1 MESNQ
6 DPATLAQQ
14 IQTLVATVEELTRQN
29 EEIRQRLQQE
39 ENRSRAVQ
47 EDEGDS
53 HGRTDR
59 RRTITPEEQHSDLL
73 HEMRKE
79 MNELKNAIKE
89 KTDRS
94 LDKMVRATDSPFTM
108 AVLERPVPPKFRL
121 PQLEPFDGLKDP
133 QDHLNTFKTTLG
145 LQQPPDEIMCP
156 SFPTTLK
163 GAGREWFTRLPTSSI
178 DNFEQLSSAFL
189 RHFVGGQRPKRP
201 ADHLLTI
208 KQGEKETLRSYV
220 KRFTRET
227 LEVDDAD
234 DKVQLTTFK
243 AGLRSREFVVSL
255 AKNLPRTMAE
265 MLLKAQKYM
274 NAEDALAAII
284 DEGRSKKEGRHE
296 DERRGKRGS
305 VQTVEEI
312 QDQHYLQW
320 PKPLHSS
327 PNVRDKNKY
336 CRFHKDHGHYTE
348 DCRDLRGQIEELIQK
363 GKLQKYV
370 KKGEPSRFKDE
381 GKGQREPSIKNG
393 AGTPQLPQDV
403 IGEIHTIAGGP
414 PSGGSCK
421 SLKKACQRQVNSV
434 HMLPPFKQR
443 RTDHDISFNEEDAR
457 RVRQPHNDPLV
468 ITLTIEGFNTKR
480 ILIDNGSSADI
491 MYLPAFQ
498 QLKLDPKRLRP
509 FDSPLVSFSGDKV
522 YPRGIVTLKVTI
534 GTYPQQQT
542 RQLDFLVVDCP
553 SAYNVIIGRPTLN
566 RWKAVTSTY
575 CLKVKFPTEDG
586 VGEAKGDQVLAR
598 ECYQAVVATKENHT
612 WTIEKEQEDKA
623 EALEAVELVE
633 GEVAKM
639 TRIGTALSPEMRTK
653 LIQFLRKNH
662 DVFAWS
668 HEDMPGISRQV
679 IQHKLNVNPEKKPV
693 QQRRRVFAP
702 DRSQAINDE
711 VNKLLQADF
720 IREVYYPEWL
730 ANVVLDTTK

>member
-1 MESNQ
+1 
-6 DPATLAQQ
+6 
-14 IQTLVATVEELTRQN
+14 
-29 EEIRQRLQQE
+29 
-39 ENRSRAVQ
+39 
-47 EDEGDS
+47 
-53 HGRTDR
+53 
-59 RRTITPEEQHSDLL
+59 
-73 HEMRKE
+73 
-79 MNELKNAIKE
+79 
-89 KTDRS
+89 
-94 LDKMVRATDSPFTM
+94 
-108 AVLERPVPPKFRL
+108 
-121 PQLEPFDGLKDP
+121 
-133 QDHLNTFKTTLG
+133 
-145 LQQPPDEIMCP
+145 MCR

-178 DNFEQLSSAFL
+178 DNFEQLNSAFL

-255 AKNLPRTMAE
+255 GKNPPQTMAE

-296 DERRGKRGS
+296 DERRGQKRERPNRRGS
-305 VQTVEEI
+305 DADKRKEEKT
-312 QDQHYLQW
+312 
-320 PKPLHSS
+320 P
-327 PNVRDKNKY
+327 R
-336 CRFHKDHGHYTE
+336 T
-348 DCRDLRGQIEELIQK
+348 
-363 GKLQKYV
+363 KYV
-370 KKGEPSRFKDE
+370 KKGEPSRFRDE

-393 AGTPQLPQDV
+393 ASTPQLPQDV

-443 RTDHDISFNEEDAR
+443 RTNHDISFNEEDVQG
-457 RVRQPHNDPLV
+457 VRQPHNDPLV

-534 GTYPQQQT
+534 GTYPLQQT

-612 WTIEKEQEDKA
+612 WTIEKEKEDKA

-653 LIQFLRKNH
+653 LIQFLRKNQ

-668 HEDMPGISRQV
+668 HEDMTGISRQV
-679 IQHKLNVNPEKKPV
+679 IQYKLNVNPEKKPV

-702 DRSQAINDE
+702 ERSQAINDE

-730 ANVVLDTTK
+730 ANVVLDRPAGGFHGRA

>member
-1 MESNQ
+1 M
-6 DPATLAQQ
+6 
-14 IQTLVATVEELTRQN
+14 RQK
-29 EEIRQRLQQE
+29 LQQE
-39 ENRSRAVQ
+39 ESRSRAVQ

-73 HEMRKE
+73 QEMRKE

-94 LDKMVRATDSPFTM
+94 LDKMVRATNSPFTM

-145 LQQPPDEIMCP
+145 LQQPPDEIMCR

-163 GAGREWFTRLPTSSI
+163 GAGREWLTRLPTSSI
-178 DNFEQLSSAFL
+178 DSFEQLSSAFL

-243 AGLRSREFVVSL
+243 AGLRFREFVVSL
-255 AKNLPRTMAE
+255 AKNSPRTMAE

-296 DERRGKRGS
+296 DERRGQKRERPNRRGS
-305 VQTVEEI
+305 EVDKRKEEKT
-312 QDQHYLQW
+312 
-320 PKPLHSS
+320 P
-327 PNVRDKNKY
+327 R
-336 CRFHKDHGHYTE
+336 T
-348 DCRDLRGQIEELIQK
+348 K

-370 KKGEPSRFKDE
+370 KKREPSRFKDE
-381 GKGQREPSIKNG
+381 GKGQREPSVKNG
-393 AGTPQLPQDV
+393 ASTSQLPQDV
-403 IGEIHTIAGGP
+403 IGEIHMIAEGP
-414 PSGGSCK
+414 PTGGSCK

-434 HMLPPFKQR
+434 HMQPSFKQR

-457 RVRQPHNDPLV
+457 GVRQPNNDPLV

-480 ILIDNGSSADI
+480 ILIDNGSSW
-491 MYLPAFQ
+491 
-498 QLKLDPKRLRP
+498 
-509 FDSPLVSFSGDKV
+509 
-522 YPRGIVTLKVTI
+522 TLCT
-534 GTYPQQQT
+534 P
-542 RQLDFLVVDCP
+542 
-553 SAYNVIIGRPTLN
+553 PT
-566 RWKAVTSTY
+566 
-575 CLKVKFPTEDG
+575 F
-586 VGEAKGDQVLAR
+586 
-598 ECYQAVVATKENHT
+598 
-612 WTIEKEQEDKA
+612 
-623 EALEAVELVE
+623 
-633 GEVAKM
+633 
-639 TRIGTALSPEMRTK
+639 
-653 LIQFLRKNH
+653 
-662 DVFAWS
+662 
-668 HEDMPGISRQV
+668 
-679 IQHKLNVNPEKKPV
+679 
-693 QQRRRVFAP
+693 
-702 DRSQAINDE
+702 
-711 VNKLLQADF
+711 
-720 IREVYYPEWL
+720 
-730 ANVVLDTTK
+730 

>member
-1 MESNQ
+1 
-6 DPATLAQQ
+6 
-14 IQTLVATVEELTRQN
+14 
-29 EEIRQRLQQE
+29 
-39 ENRSRAVQ
+39 
-47 EDEGDS
+47 
-53 HGRTDR
+53 
-59 RRTITPEEQHSDLL
+59 
-73 HEMRKE
+73 
-79 MNELKNAIKE
+79 
-89 KTDRS
+89 
-94 LDKMVRATDSPFTM
+94 
-108 AVLERPVPPKFRL
+108 
-121 PQLEPFDGLKDP
+121 
-133 QDHLNTFKTTLG
+133 
-145 LQQPPDEIMCP
+145 MCR

-178 DNFEQLSSAFL
+178 DSFEQLSSTFL

-220 KRFTRET
+220 KNFTRET

-255 AKNLPRTMAE
+255 AKNPPRTMAE
-265 MLLKAQKYM
+265 MLLKVQKYM

-296 DERRGKRGS
+296 DERRGQKRERPNRRGS
-305 VQTVEEI
+305 DVDKRKEEKT
-312 QDQHYLQW
+312 
-320 PKPLHSS
+320 P
-327 PNVRDKNKY
+327 R
-336 CRFHKDHGHYTE
+336 T
-348 DCRDLRGQIEELIQK
+348 
-363 GKLQKYV
+363 KYV

-381 GKGQREPSIKNG
+381 GKGQREPSVKNG
-393 AGTPQLPQDV
+393 ASTSQLPQDL

-414 PSGGSCK
+414 PTGGSCK

-434 HMLPPFKQR
+434 HMQPLFKQR
-443 RTDHDISFNEEDAR
+443 RTDHDISFNEEDAQG
-457 RVRQPHNDPLV
+457 VRQPHNDPLV

-534 GTYPQQQT
+534 GTYPKQQT

-586 VGEAKGDQVLAR
+586 VGEVKGDQVLAR
-598 ECYQAVVATKENHT
+598 ECYQAVVATKESHT
-612 WTIEKEQEDKA
+612 WTIEKEK
-623 EALEAVELVE
+623 
-633 GEVAKM
+633 
-639 TRIGTALSPEMRTK
+639 
-653 LIQFLRKNH
+653 
-662 DVFAWS
+662 
-668 HEDMPGISRQV
+668 
-679 IQHKLNVNPEKKPV
+679 
-693 QQRRRVFAP
+693 
-702 DRSQAINDE
+702 
-711 VNKLLQADF
+711 
-720 IREVYYPEWL
+720 
-730 ANVVLDTTK
+730 